1 MYIQSNH
8 PALLNRTVDYLM
20 KTDVAEWDGDILAD
34 VLDDRDQAMVWNV
47 ILSNS
52 IKQDSWYWLKDKFG
66 LFFVI
71 SAYRLL
77 Q

>member
-8 PALLNRTVDYLM
+8 PSLLNRTVDYLM
-20 KTDVAEWDGDILAD
+20 KTDVVEWDGDILAD
-34 VLDDRDQAMVWNV
+34 VLDDRDQATVWNV

-52 IKQDSWYWLKDKFG
+52 IKQDSWYWLKEKFG
-66 LFFVI
+66 LLFVI